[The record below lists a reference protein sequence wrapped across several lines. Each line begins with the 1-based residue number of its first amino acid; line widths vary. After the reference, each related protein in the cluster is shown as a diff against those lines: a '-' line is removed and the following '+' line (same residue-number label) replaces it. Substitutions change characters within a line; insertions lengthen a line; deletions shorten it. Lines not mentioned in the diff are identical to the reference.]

1 MDRKGQALVEFI
13 LVLPVILIILLAIF
27 NVSYI
32 YLEKYNL
39 EKHME
44 TITELYKSGDTKTL
58 KAYAAKEEITVT
70 MNKKGR
76 LSELLVSKNLL
87 ISAPGLNKVLGKNY
101 TIETS
106 QVVFEEDNN
115 E

>member
-1 MDRKGQALVEFI
+1 MGKKGQALTEFI

-39 EKHME
+39 EKKLDVV
-44 TITELYKSGDTKTL
+44 TDLYRSDDIKTL
-58 KAYAAKEEITVT
+58 KAYISKENVMFSE
-70 MNKKGR
+70 NKKG
-76 LSELLVSKNLL
+76 ELVELTVSKNIS

-101 TIETS
+101 QISTS
-106 QVVFEEDNN
+106 QTIFEENKN